1 MTPHT
6 LVAFQFSCSCRL
18 KSGAKAD
25 HKSHFISSC
34 SGSIL
39 KLQLFELHRRQEEF
53 RQQQQ
58 EGRQGLEAEQAE
70 SARRALERRQ
80 RAGAPQPNRSLPSRR
95 PSKKFDT
102 QRPIGRC
109 SLFAEVSLFVSAAE
123 LIILFRNL
131 VPETD
136 QAGTRAEKRGKLD

>member
-1 MTPHT
+1 M
-6 LVAFQFSCSCRL
+6 AFQFSCCCRL
-18 KSGAKAD
+18 KSGPAKAD
-25 HKSHFISSC
+25 HKSHSISSC

-136 QAGTRAEKRGKLD
+136 QAGTKAEKRGKLD

>member
-1 MTPHT
+1 M
-6 LVAFQFSCSCRL
+6 AFQFSCCWRL
-18 KSGAKAD
+18 KSGPAKAD
-25 HKSHFISSC
+25 HKSHSISSC

-136 QAGTRAEKRGKLD
+136 QAGTRAEKRGQLD